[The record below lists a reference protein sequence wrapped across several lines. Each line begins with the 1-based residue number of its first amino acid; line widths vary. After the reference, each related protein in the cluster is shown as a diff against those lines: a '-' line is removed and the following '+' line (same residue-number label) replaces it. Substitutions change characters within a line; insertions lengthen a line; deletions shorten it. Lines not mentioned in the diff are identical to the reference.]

1 MSNTEDQKTV
11 VVEKRLNR
19 GVIRRRSR
27 KVTAQQAEKIV
38 EEHKIKDSLKADE
51 AAKEKAKK
59 KTEAIAAK
67 QTPQEKKSQL
77 TLDDAQKAKATANV
91 QKNLPKAEPKEEEP
105 TKKVVKRE
113 TVIIKDNSK
122 KEVEEP
128 KKERKKVL
136 KFKDRVKGQI
146 DLDKIHPKKPAPKE
160 KEEARGPKFHDSP
173 DKKPLKDDPSVN
185 KKTARKK
192 GVKSYGGDLDIEG
205 MGRTTNLSQLVR
217 TAGGGD
223 RVFQPNLASTGRP
236 VHRKKKI
243 ISRKGLKST
252 TITEKKA
259 SKRIIEVNNT
269 ITVGNLAQELGVKS
283 GEIIKKLMGL
293 GVMAT
298 INQEVDKDTV
308 ELIAAEYKYEVKDV
322 AFKEEELLAPSAE
335 TQEDL
340 KDAPARPPIVTIM
353 GHVDHGKTSLL
364 DTIRKTNVTE
374 GEAGGITQHIGAYT
388 VTLDSGEI
396 TFLDTPGHA
405 AFTTMRSRGAQVTDI
420 VILVVAADD
429 GIMPQ
434 TEESI
439 DHARAAGVPIVV
451 AVNKCDKEQ
460 ADPDRVKRQLAEKN
474 LVPEEWGGD
483 VIFNEV
489 SAKTGKGIQELLEN
503 VLLQA
508 EVLEL
513 KAHKE
518 SRAKG
523 IILEAKLDR
532 QKGPLGTLLVQSG
545 TLSAGDYVVAG
556 THVGKIRAMHDWKGE
571 MLKTAGPSTA
581 VEILGLEGV
590 PEAGDVFDV
599 VESDQDARKVAEH
612 RIEEKRVKDAGT
624 HGGVSLEDMFSKMKS
639 GEMTELNI
647 ILKSDVQG
655 SLEAVRDAVMK
666 IGNEEVQAKIIHGA
680 VGGVNE
686 SDIRLAL
693 ASNAVIIGF
702 NVRPETKAIHLAK
715 EQKVDVK
722 LYKVIYDLVN
732 DVKLAMQ
739 GLLEPDIKEVYLGRA
754 EVRQAFTVSKVGTIA
769 GCMVVDGLISRD
781 CKLRLLRD
789 NAVIYEGDITS
800 LKRFKDDA
808 KEVKQGFECGIGISG
823 YNDIKEGDVIE
834 AYKLEEIQK
843 SL

>member
-11 VVEKRLNR
+11 VVEKRLSR

-27 KVTAQQAEKIV
+27 NVSAQQAEKIV
-38 EEHKIKDSLKADE
+38 EESKKKAVLKAEEQAQKKAEEKSAAIASKKTPQEIKKTQLTLDE
-51 AAKEKAKK
+51 SAKEKASK
-59 KTEAIAAK
+59 
-67 QTPQEKKSQL
+67 
-77 TLDDAQKAKATANV
+77 NV
-91 QKNLPKAEPKEEEP
+91 KKNLAKVEEEKAP
-105 TKKVVKRE
+105 VKKVVTKE
-113 TVIIKDNSK
+113 TVTIKEE
-122 KEVEEP
+122 KEEKEEP

-136 KFKDRVKGQI
+136 KFKDRIKGQI
-146 DLDKIHPKKPAPKE
+146 DLDKIHPKKPKPQ
-160 KEEARGPKFHDSP
+160 EAAEPRENKFQDSP
-173 DKKPLKDDPSVN
+173 DKKPLKDDPSAN
-185 KKTARKK
+185 RKTIRKK

-217 TAGGGD
+217 TASGSD

-236 VHRKKKI
+236 IHRKKKI

-259 SKRIIEVNNT
+259 SKRVIEVNNA
-269 ITVGNLAQELGVKS
+269 ISVGNLAQELGVKS
-283 GEIIKKLMGL
+283 GEIIKKLMEL

-298 INQEVDKDTV
+298 INQDIDKDTAT
-308 ELIAAEYKYEVKDV
+308 LIATEYKYEVKDV
-322 AFKEEELLAPSAE
+322 AFKEEALLAPGTE
-335 TQEDL
+335 KEEDL
-340 KDAPARPPIVTIM
+340 EGAPTRPPIVTIM

-364 DTIRKTNVTE
+364 DAIRKTNVTE

-388 VTLDSGEI
+388 VTLDSGDI

-439 DHARAAGVPIVV
+439 DHARAASVPIVV

-460 ADPDRVKRQLAEKN
+460 ADPERVKRQLSEKN

-489 SAKTGKGIQELLEN
+489 SAKSGNGIKELLEN

-518 SRAKG
+518 QRAKG

-545 TLSAGDYVVAG
+545 TLNAGEYVVAG
-556 THVGKIRAMHDWKGE
+556 THVGKIRAMHDWKGQVLE
-571 MLKTAGPSTA
+571 TAGPSTA

-612 RIEEKRVKDAGT
+612 RIEEKRIKDQNT

-647 ILKSDVQG
+647 ILKADVQG

-666 IGNEEVQAKIIHGA
+666 IGNEEVQAKIIHSA

-693 ASNAVIIGF
+693 ASEAVIIGF

-722 LYKVIYDLVN
+722 LYKIIYDLVN

-754 EVRQAFTVSKVGTIA
+754 EVRQAFAVSKVGTIA
-769 GCMVVDGLISRD
+769 GSMVVDGVITRN

-808 KEVKQGFECGIGISG
+808 KDVKQGFECGIGISG